1 MIKNVNIIKAKFK
14 RIKKN
19 FFKTDLYENLDK
31 NLQLQ
36 INNSILFLEN
46 ETPVLGHYIS
56 NNNYWILTDFRIIT
70 NDYIIFLDDIK
81 IINIPEIFDEG
92 RGNSECE
99 SLEIV
104 KKDSVIYTLKLER
117 LTWYVIFNILNFII
131 RH

>member
-14 RIKKN
+14 RIKKD

-31 NLQLQ
+31 NIQFK

-46 ETPVLGHYIS
+46 EIPVLGYYAS
-56 NNNYWILTDFRIIT
+56 NHDYWLLTDIRLVT
-70 NDYIIFLDDIK
+70 NDFIVFLDDIE

-92 RGNSECE
+92 KGNSECE

-104 KKDSVIYTLKLER
+104 KENSDIYTLKVEK

-131 RH
+131 RN

>member
-1 MIKNVNIIKAKFK
+1 MIKNVNIIRAKFK
-14 RIKKN
+14 RIKKD

-31 NLQLQ
+31 NLQFQ

-46 ETPVLGHYIS
+46 EIPVLVYYIS

-104 KKDSVIYTLKLER
+104 KKDSSTYTLKLER

>member
-1 MIKNVNIIKAKFK
+1 MIQNVNIIKAKFK
-14 RIKKN
+14 RIKKD

-31 NLQLQ
+31 NLQFQ

-46 ETPVLGHYIS
+46 EIPVLVYYIS

-104 KKDSVIYTLKLER
+104 KKDSSTYTLKLER

>member
-46 ETPVLGHYIS
+46 ETPVLVYYIS